1 MAIETPQQTLAL
13 KVSGVSHAFGKRV
26 ALDNVSLS
34 VRRGQYCALLGL
46 NGAGKTT
53 LFSLVTRLYDNVSGS
68 IGIFDFDVRR
78 QPVKALQHL
87 GVVFQNRTVDS
98 DLTVLQNL
106 TYHAALHGMSRAE
119 GRERGMAE
127 LDRLGLA
134 DRANE
139 KIRNLSGGQARR
151 VEIARALVHKPSLLL
166 LDEPTIGL
174 DIGSRQDI
182 QDHVRRLMVED
193 GLGVLWA
200 THLMDEVQEGD
211 DIVILH
217 EGKVRASG
225 QVGDVLAKA
234 GAASVKDAFTKLT
247 GARAI
252 QEEEE
257 AAA

>member
-1 MAIETPQQTLAL
+1 MASDHTAQTLAL
-13 KVSGVSHAFGKRV
+13 NVSGVSHAFGKRL
-26 ALDNVSLS
+26 ALDNVSLT

-53 LFSLVTRLYDNVSGS
+53 LFSLVTRLYSNVSGT
-68 IGIFDFDVRR
+68 IEILGFDVRR

-106 TYHAALHGMSRAE
+106 TYHAALHGMSRTE
-119 GRERGMAE
+119 GRKRGMAE
-127 LDRLGLA
+127 LERLGLA
-134 DRANE
+134 DRAND

-174 DIGSRQDI
+174 DVGSRQDI
-182 QDHVRRLMVED
+182 QDHVRRLMLED

-200 THLMDEVQEGD
+200 THLMDEVGEGD
-211 DIVILH
+211 QLVVLH
-217 EGKVRASG
+217 KGKVCASG
-225 QVGDVLAKA
+225 PVSAIVAKA
-234 GAASVKDAFTKLT
+234 GAQSVKDTFTKLT
-247 GARAI
+247 GASDANEDI
-252 QEEEE
+252 
-257 AAA
+257 AA